1 MSSKSESQTTL
12 AERIRA
18 AFWEEWLESGDRPA
32 SVYRVCKAA
41 SVSEREF
48 YEVYAS
54 LDAIESKTWG
64 QLIEDTKSELAKD
77 PDFDSFNARQRLLS
91 FLFAYFD
98 QCLDARSRMLIA
110 FPRLRP
116 GRRPPKNLS
125 KFRKAFKDWADD
137 LCKFAIENNEI
148 ADRKRLSDAYPE
160 ALFGML
166 WYLTDFNLRDESEG
180 FQDTDAL
187 VEKSVR
193 AFFDG
198 TQTQFLDSA
207 FDLAKFLLGRR

>member
-1 MSSKSESQTTL
+1 MSSELESQMAL

-18 AFWEEWLESGDRPA
+18 AFWDEWLESGNRPA
-32 SVYRVCKAA
+32 SVYRVCKVAG
-41 SVSEREF
+41 VSEREF
-48 YEVYAS
+48 YKIYAS
-54 LDAIESKTWG
+54 LDAIESRTWG
-64 QLIEDTKSELAKD
+64 QLIEETKSELAKE
-77 PDFDSFNARQRLLS
+77 PDLDSFNARQRLLS
-91 FLFAYFD
+91 FLFTYFD
-98 QCLDARSRMLIA
+98 QCLDARSRLLIA

-116 GRRPPKNLS
+116 GPPPKSLS
-125 KFRKAFKDWADD
+125 TFRKGFKGWARD

-166 WYLTDFNLRDESEG
+166 WYLTDFNLKDESDG

-207 FDLAKFLLGRR
+207 FDLAKFILGRR